1 MQKTIINN
9 KQQLQ
14 ETKVKRAKL
23 AEEKSKFEQA
33 LDILDKKLT
42 KSKNE

>member
-1 MQKTIINN
+1 MKKTIINN
-9 KQQLQ
+9 KQELQ
-14 ETKVKRAKL
+14 DIKVKRAKL
-23 AEEKSKFEQA
+23 AEEKRKFEQA